1 MTAEGLIAQT
11 PAGPALLAIRDQAA
25 CDPAEIRAIATR
37 WRNTANKIGTDTGTL
52 NGAVKNVDDVWEG
65 ASANDFVKYMQKY
78 NWAGQELHDALTNC
92 ATTLDTLATTLQ
104 ETKTSITTIYDT
116 LVTQVTTYLKKN
128 PKATTANIETAVN
141 TARTN
146 AQDHLTAAATAMDTT
161 ASTLRRH
168 LNDRAILFA
177 DINPPHKDPFTS
189 PTKQHPLDWQKT
201 PLPESVQTQLAGVQ
215 NGGDDPVLNGGGA
228 GSGGYGP
235 SGAPPGLTPPAA
247 KPEVVAWIKEA
258 LTILRK
264 NGVAVNPDDPAT
276 IDKIWTII
284 FHESGGNPEAINNW
298 DSNAAAGIPSK
309 GLMQTIDPTFQAHKQ
324 PGYGDIWNPVHNI
337 MAGVRYT
344 LSRYGSLDGHPG
356 IASINNGGGYRPY

>member
-78 NWAGQELHDALTNC
+78 NWASQELHDALTNC

-201 PLPESVQTQLAGVQ
+201 PC
-215 NGGDDPVLNGGGA
+215 
-228 GSGGYGP
+228 P
-235 SGAPPGLTPPAA
+235 SRCKHSSPAFRTEATTP
-247 KPEVVAWIKEA
+247 
-258 LTILRK
+258 
-264 NGVAVNPDDPAT
+264 
-276 IDKIWTII
+276 
-284 FHESGGNPEAINNW
+284 S
-298 DSNAAAGIPSK
+298 
-309 GLMQTIDPTFQAHKQ
+309 
-324 PGYGDIWNPVHNI
+324 
-337 MAGVRYT
+337 
-344 LSRYGSLDGHPG
+344 
-356 IASINNGGGYRPY
+356 